1 MKGSFLLNN
10 HSVGYLIHGQ
20 LFSMEYSI
28 TNCLFVVIYS
38 KGNGIKLRKALGK
51 YNAISNVYR
60 PAVYFYSFGL
70 GIRKFKHDLKINF
83 LNTKMETPNIT
94 FSLPNKDTKVI
105 LKTNPV
111 TFNNKEIHTKIPS
124 IKLKSGI
131 FIQNKYS
138 QLTYNKIKQAKNEL

>member
-20 LFSMEYSI
+20 LFSMKYSI

-38 KGNGIKLRKALGK
+38 KGNGIKLRKAFGK
-51 YNAISNVYR
+51 YNAISNAYG

-83 LNTKMETPNIT
+83 VNTKMETPNIT
-94 FSLPNKDTKVI
+94 FSVPNKETKVI
-105 LKTNPV
+105 LKSNSV
-111 TFNNKEIHTKIPS
+111 ILGKNNLNTIVPN

-131 FIQNKYS
+131 TIQNNHS
-138 QLTYNKIKQAKNEL
+138 QLIYNKIKQAKNEL